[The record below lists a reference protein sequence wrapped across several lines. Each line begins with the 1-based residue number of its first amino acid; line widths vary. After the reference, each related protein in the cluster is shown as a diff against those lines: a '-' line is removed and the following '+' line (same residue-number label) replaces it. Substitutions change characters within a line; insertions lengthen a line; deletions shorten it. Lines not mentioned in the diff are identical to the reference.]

1 MQFQRAV
8 QGAVYS
14 RGAHYGIAVALALV
28 MTKSTRSI
36 IIAECMALSCRGPG
50 LGCRP
55 LPRVTDRLFYAV
67 HGAVTS
73 SRRAYVMPTITGG

>member
-1 MQFQRAV
+1 MENPSE
-8 QGAVYS
+8 GA
-14 RGAHYGIAVALALV
+14 RGGAHYGVAWRLV
-28 MTKSTRSI
+28 MTKSTCSI

-67 HGAVTS
+67 HGVVTS
-73 SRRAYVMPTITGG
+73 SRRVCMPT